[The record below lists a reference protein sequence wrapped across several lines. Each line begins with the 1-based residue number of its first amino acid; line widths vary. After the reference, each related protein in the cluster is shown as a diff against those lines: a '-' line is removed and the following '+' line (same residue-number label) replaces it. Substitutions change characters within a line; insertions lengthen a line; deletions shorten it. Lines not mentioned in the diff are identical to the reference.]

1 MTPRSLLLAAMLG
14 CSLSLGPG
22 GPAVHGADT
31 TAATGAARSAKA
43 GPWKALF
50 DGHTTAGWR
59 GFGKPGF
66 PEKGWIVKD
75 GWLTHVA
82 QGGGGDLITEGR
94 FTDFEFEFEWRIA
107 AGGNSGVKYFID
119 EARKAPIGHEY
130 QIIDDAAHPD
140 AKIGPKRQ
148 TAALYDALP
157 ATSPLVKPAGQVNR
171 SAIRVQGDSVEH
183 WLNGECVLRYRI
195 GSPELAAAKAASKF
209 KGEARWGTRFP
220 TPILLQDHGDGVEF
234 RNLRLRELP

>member
-1 MTPRSLLLAAMLG
+1 MKSRALLLAAMLG
-14 CSLSLGPG
+14 CSLSPGLTGPG
-22 GPAVHGADT
+22 ARAADAPKST
-31 TAATGAARSAKA
+31 QPGQP
-43 GPWKALF
+43 GPWTSLF
-50 DGHTTAGWR
+50 DGRTTAGWR
-59 GFGKPGF
+59 GFGKPAF

-82 QGGGGDLITEGR
+82 QGGGGDLITER
-94 FTDFEFEFEWRIA
+94 TFTDFELRFEWRIA

-157 ATSPLVKPAGQVNR
+157 AQSPKVRPAGQINE
-171 SAIRVQGDSVEH
+171 SAIRVKGDSVEH
-183 WLNGECVLRYRI
+183 WLNGARVLQYQL

-220 TPILLQDHGDGVEF
+220 TPILLQDHGDGIEF
-234 RNLRLRELP
+234 RNLRLRELN

>member
-1 MTPRSLLLAAMLG
+1 MNSRALLLAAMLG
-14 CSLSLGPG
+14 CSLSPGLTGPG
-22 GPAVHGADT
+22 ARAADAPKSTQPGPP
-31 TAATGAARSAKA
+31 
-43 GPWKALF
+43 GPWTSLF
-50 DGHTTAGWR
+50 DGRTTAGWR
-59 GFGKPGF
+59 GFGKPAF

-82 QGGGGDLITEGR
+82 QGGGGDLITER
-94 FTDFEFEFEWRIA
+94 TFTDFELRFEWRIA
-107 AGGNSGVKYFID
+107 VGGNSGVKYFID

-157 ATSPLVKPAGQVNR
+157 AQSPKVRPAGQANE

-234 RNLRLRELP
+234 RNLRLRELH